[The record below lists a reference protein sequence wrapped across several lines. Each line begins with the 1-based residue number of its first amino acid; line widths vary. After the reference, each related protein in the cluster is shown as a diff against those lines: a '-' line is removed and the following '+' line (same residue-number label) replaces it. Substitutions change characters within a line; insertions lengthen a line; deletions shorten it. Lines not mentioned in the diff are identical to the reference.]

1 MSDKRKLYVVKPF
14 GPGIGEAIIPNNLI
28 DKINKFVDD
37 VASDKEK
44 SKKFDWGKHL
54 AGQVAQEIYLPK
66 EIIEGELI
74 NFLSTITKTFVEGLT
89 NKKITKFNLI
99 KVWVVRQFENEY
111 NPVHW
116 HGGHI
121 SGAGYLK
128 LPNDFGSTKHS
139 EKQKVFNGKI
149 NFIHGTRQFL
159 SASIIT
165 KKPEL
170 GKIFVFPNYLMH
182 SVNPFYGKGER
193 RSMSFN
199 AMVDEEIYDV
209 HANE

>member
-1 MSDKRKLYVVKPF
+1 MTNDEKLYVARPF
-14 GPGIGEAIIPNNLI
+14 GPGIGEAAIPKFLI
-28 DKINKFVDD
+28 DRINKFVDQ
-37 VASDKEK
+37 VVNDKEK

-54 AGQVAQEIYLPK
+54 AGQVSQEIYLPK
-66 EIIEGELI
+66 EVTDGELL
-74 NFLSTITKTFVEGLT
+74 NFFGRITKTFVESLT

-99 KVWVVRQFENEY
+99 KVWIVRQFENEY
-111 NPVHW
+111 NPTHW

-128 LPNDFGSTKHS
+128 LPKNFGPSKHS
-139 EKQKVFNGKI
+139 EKKINYNGKI

-159 SASIIT
+159 SKSIIT

-170 GKIFVFPNYLMH
+170 GKIFIFPNYLMH
-182 SVNPFYGKGER
+182 SVNPFYGEGER
-193 RSMSFN
+193 RSISFN

-209 HANE
+209 HSN